1 MNAIHGRSKAED
13 PPRHGQTAASTD
25 SASAESGNSTSA
37 TPSRDGFP
45 HSARMKTVEEAG
57 KSFRTVA
64 VFGCAALMFYFCAS
78 MVHDLAGKKT
88 AADIGLQFLGT
99 INVSE
104 GLAWAIAAICGGI
117 VFKERRTS
125 RSMAKRL
132 GRMADFERAV
142 DPNRSSS
149 HLTATGTPREEDL

>member
-1 MNAIHGRSKAED
+1 MAKQQPAPTALQRKAEIALQQ
-13 PPRHGQTAASTD
+13 RQ
-25 SASAESGNSTSA
+25 AEMAFLT
-37 TPSRDGFP
+37 
-45 HSARMKTVEEAG
+45 RMKTVEEAG

-99 INVSE
+99 LNVSE